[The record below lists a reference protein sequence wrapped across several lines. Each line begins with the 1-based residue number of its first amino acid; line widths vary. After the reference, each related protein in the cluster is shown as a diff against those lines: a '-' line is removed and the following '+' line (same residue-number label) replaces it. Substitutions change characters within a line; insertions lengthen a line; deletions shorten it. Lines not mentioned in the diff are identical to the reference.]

1 MKKILFILSL
11 VCLFGVSYAAEYS
24 EHNENVTYNF
34 EKAQKERA
42 EKEEKEIEEISK
54 KYNLPIKEVRKE
66 YYKALESQFLENQK
80 IRDEMEAEN

>member
-11 VCLFGVSYAAEYS
+11 VCLYGVSYAADHS
-24 EHNENVTYNF
+24 EHNENATYDF

-54 KYNLPIKEVRKE
+54 KYNLPINEVRKE
-66 YYKALESQFLENQK
+66 YYKALENQFLENQK